1 MEKIKITR
9 LPIEDEEFKN
19 TLESNFIV
27 IIYTEISKELYNTFN
42 NDENG
47 KFENEIVF
55 EKVRKVNDGGEY
67 AANRFEITAQYDS
80 KIVDFVESN
89 LLESDNNFDLIDIHT
104 DEDNKNIKLSCEE
117 VYVESMKNII
127 NRYVQL
133 SCVTYKPIK
142 PLLGE

>member
-19 TLESNFIV
+19 ALESNFTS

-42 NDENG
+42 NNELG
-47 KFENEIVF
+47 KFGNELVF

-89 LLESDNNFDLIDIHT
+89 LLESDNNFDLIDIYT
-104 DEDNKNIKLSCEE
+104 DIDNKNIKLSCEE

>member
-27 IIYTEISKELYNTFN
+27 IIYTEISKELYNTFS

-89 LLESDNNFDLIDIHT
+89 LLESDNNFDLIDIYT
-104 DEDNKNIKLSCEE
+104 DIDNKNIKLSCEE

>member
-19 TLESNFIV
+19 ALESNFTS

-42 NDENG
+42 NDE
-47 KFENEIVF
+47 IAF
-55 EKVRKVNDGGEY
+55 EKVRKVNDGEEY
-67 AANRFEITAQYDS
+67 APNRFEITAQYDS

-89 LLESDNNFDLIDIHT
+89 LLESDNNLDLIDIYT
-104 DEDNKNIKLSCEE
+104 DDEDNKNIKLSCEE

>member
-19 TLESNFIV
+19 ALESNFTS

-42 NDENG
+42 NNELG
-47 KFENEIVF
+47 KFENELVF

-89 LLESDNNFDLIDIHT
+89 LLESDNNFDLIDIYT
-104 DEDNKNIKLSCEE
+104 DIDNKNIKLSCEE